1 MSRITSLAVNDEGFV
16 FDPNTGNSFHASQIA
31 LVMLKGLREGK
42 SEDDIAQLLAEEY
55 EVSLADAKHDVVD
68 FKQRLKAL
76 ELA

>member
-1 MSRITSLAVNDEGFV
+1 MGNLSNLAMNDEGFV
-16 FDPNTGNSFHASQIA
+16 FDPTTGNSFHASQIA
-31 LVMLKGLREGK
+31 LVILKGLKEGRN
-42 SEDDIAQLLAEEY
+42 EDEIARLLAEEY